1 MDAPLAPDLE
11 EIIGGSDEENEA
23 DTELLTP
30 AELLKRLVKRAKS
43 LAIVVIA
50 GDLNTQ
56 LDRIGASETRL
67 DGRHGLDP
75 VWQNEKVAPE
85 LLGAHPDLLSLVQ
98 DETDRLEAQAKS
110 LPAGDLR
117 AQIKRLQVERIR
129 YMITDYMRTRI
140 SKVEQFAEHIL
151 AEERARPDTEPP
163 HLTAEEFLFAKSYTN
178 SIKEYL
184 KSVIVSRLPANMQT
198 VKDEDLAFHPSPHS
212 YVFCRALS
220 RVSSV
225 VVDEPSGG
233 ESQSR
238 TSHTRNAARSALPAH
253 SKSPNWLLGV
263 TEQPGITITS
273 AHQGVSLS
281 TAPIQ
286 PLGDASQKISPASR
300 PVNSVG
306 NRTAHAGQQNKPF
319 KSTVAG
325 NSCYTGVWRG
335 PEFVTERLSRW
346 SLSADM
352 LDHVPS
358 SNDVFLSG
366 IILQP
371 GTYLRAKNNV
381 GKPVL
386 IEPDVVFGVIRVHNY
401 TYEKSVTVRATCDRW
416 LTYVDQP
423 AKYVTSYDTS
433 SSVKSKFDTFAFRFP
448 LPDSSEEF
456 EFAIHYRWLTPSG
469 GGSAWDNNGG
479 RNYIIHR
486 KRFEMNKPKVEV
498 TEVLD
503 SVLGVSS

>member
-1 MDAPLAPDLE
+1 MLDEGENGIVEPEHKKVLDEPLSKTSNDSNPKSPSLSASCQSSCEVPPTTPEIPKQDEPAPDIDSTVPSAENDHRVTSLE
-11 EIIGGSDEENEA
+11 PGDSEMS
-23 DTELLTP
+23 TE
-30 AELLKRLVKRAKS
+30 RLREKSPTRYSHLSAAKS
-43 LAIVVIA
+43 P
-50 GDLNTQ
+50 TTWP
-56 LDRIGASETRL
+56 DRQYGMSRSIPFRPAFVYCGPGTKRIPGVS
-67 DGRHGLDP
+67 
-75 VWQNEKVAPE
+75 
-85 LLGAHPDLLSLVQ
+85 
-98 DETDRLEAQAKS
+98 AQACTTSTKETS
-110 LPAGDLR
+110 NSQPSVLP
-117 AQIKRLQVERIR
+117 
-129 YMITDYMRTRI
+129 
-140 SKVEQFAEHIL
+140 
-151 AEERARPDTEPP
+151 
-163 HLTAEEFLFAKSYTN
+163 N
-178 SIKEYL
+178 SISTTL
-184 KSVIVSRLPANMQT
+184 R
-198 VKDEDLAFHPSPHS
+198 
-212 YVFCRALS
+212 
-220 RVSSV
+220 
-225 VVDEPSGG
+225 
-233 ESQSR
+233 R
-238 TSHTRNAARSALPAH
+238 TSHTSNAARSALPAH

-479 RNYIIHR
+479 RNYIINR